1 MFGEIAFFS
10 PERRRTATVR
20 SLQPSTLLS
29 IDETTFRQ
37 LFFQNPAFGFEV
49 VRLIA
54 GRLSADVQR
63 LSEQVTRQAGSAD
76 RAPAAPDAPS

>member
-1 MFGEIAFFS
+1 
-10 PERRRTATVR
+10 VR

-63 LSEQVTRQAGSAD
+63 LEARLAA
-76 RAPAAPDAPS
+76 APPAAPAVAASAPGMPSADGARQ